1 MSKSHILEA
10 VRAAGPLPQRSP
22 GSWIVQLATPSAAA
36 ALAPPTG
43 DRAAVAAVV
52 AHPSTDRRGRNV
64 TAARVQAQGVE
75 AFISEV
81 AGATGVEGKV
91 TQRFNYALS
100 GFSVKD
106 ITLEELQALR
116 SSPQVLSVTP
126 SRFYRT
132 GTNTYTSPW
141 FLGLTPKEG
150 GSQNEGSVWERVGG
164 AMLHSTAQSYC
175 RHREDTVHAYGASVQ
190 THRRLTVCDRS
201 VVDDSHAGRL
211 LQYLPCGIPCRQP
224 QVVLRML
231 CQ

>member
-1 MSKSHILEA
+1 
-10 VRAAGPLPQRSP
+10 
-22 GSWIVQLATPSAAA
+22 
-36 ALAPPTG
+36 
-43 DRAAVAAVV
+43 
-52 AHPSTDRRGRNV
+52 
-64 TAARVQAQGVE
+64 VE

-100 GFSVKD
+100 GVSVKD
-106 ITLEELQALR
+106 ITLEELQALL

-126 SRFYRT
+126 SRFYR
-132 GTNTYTSPW
+132 TNTYTSPW

-150 GSQNEGSVWERVGG
+150 GSQNEGSVWEKVGG

-175 RHREDTVHAYGASVQ
+175 RHREDTVHGASVQ

-201 VVDDSHAGRL
+201 VVGDSHAGHL
-211 LQYLPCGIPCRQP
+211 LQYIPQIYLPCSIPCRQP